1 VAKAVKPA
9 RSRSGTTK
17 GGPSGQRNAAPS
29 GIPSAVYVLLATGA
43 VIFTAGLA
51 GLLLSLH
58 ARPQQLTGP
67 TISGNPPAPDFTLKD
82 QNGQSVQLSA
92 LRGKVVALT
101 FLYTNCPDVC
111 PLIATKLGQADQ
123 QLGADR
129 NKVALVAV
137 TVDPTNDTTT
147 AVQRF
152 DAEHQLQQQANWHYL
167 LGTVAQLTPVW
178 KSYFVGTDAASV
190 PGAPATQVS
199 TPTPQLV
206 NHTAIIYLIDR
217 QGNLREALD
226 ANFTPQDFLHDVK
239 VLEQD

>member
-1 VAKAVKPA
+1 VAKAVKPT
-9 RSRSGTTK
+9 RSRAGASK
-17 GGPSGQRNAAPS
+17 GGPAGKRDAAPS
-29 GIPSAVYVLLATGA
+29 GIPATVYVLVAAGA
-43 VIFTAGLA
+43 VIFIAGLA

-58 ARPQQLTGP
+58 ARPQTLNGP

-92 LRGKVVALT
+92 LRGNVVALT

-123 QLGADR
+123 QLGADH
-129 NKVALVAV
+129 NNVALLAV
-137 TVDPTNDTTT
+137 TVDPTNDTPA
-147 AVQRF
+147 AVQKF

-199 TPTPQLV
+199 TPTPELV

-217 QGNLREALD
+217 HGNLREALD
-226 ANFTPQDFLHDVK
+226 ANFTVQDFVHDVR
-239 VLEQD
+239 VLAQQ